1 MINSDWPN
9 QEAYLTLAKGL
20 QYRGK
25 PIRDLNQEELL
36 YIIGEYLNLMGQVWI
51 LSNKL
56 RLDQFTSLENS
67 DAEIS

>member
-1 MINSDWPN
+1 MLDSNWPN
-9 QEAYLTLAKGL
+9 QEAYLALAKGL

-36 YIIGEYLNLMGQVWI
+36 YIIGEYLNLIGQVWI

-56 RLDQFTSLENS
+56 RLDQFTPMENS